1 MSLAESPNFA
11 HRLPV
16 IGRIFREVDREPDAI
31 WYLIVG
37 MLSLLVIAT
46 KTWGLVVL
54 SMTALALVPC
64 VFVLLIL
71 ITRG

>member
-1 MSLAESPNFA
+1 MSLAEAPSLTY
-11 HRLPV
+11 RLPV
-16 IGRIFREVDREPDAI
+16 IGRVLRELNREPDAI

-37 MLSLLVIAT
+37 LLSLLIIAT

-54 SMTALALVPC
+54 SMTALTMVP
-64 VFVLLIL
+64 VMFVLLIL

>member
-1 MSLAESPNFA
+1 MSLVEPQPLTY
-11 HRLPV
+11 RLPI
-16 IGRIFREVDREPDAI
+16 IGRVRRELAREPDAI

-37 MLSLLVIAT
+37 FLSLLIMAT

-54 SMTALALVPC
+54 SMTALAFVPL

>member
-1 MSLAESPNFA
+1 MSLAEAPPLTY
-11 HRLPV
+11 RLPV
-16 IGRIFREVDREPDAI
+16 IGRVLRELNREPDAI

-37 MLSLLVIAT
+37 LLSLLIIAT

-54 SMTALALVPC
+54 SMTALTMVP
-64 VFVLLIL
+64 VMFVLLIL